1 MPKSSDAKS
10 LAWKV
15 VEDIRRK
22 TRRHFSAEDKPRIML
37 EVLSG
42 DDSIA
47 QLCRN
52 QGIAQPVLHP
62 VERVHGGWYASPCG

>member
-37 EVLSG
+37 EVLEPDPKLSWVI
-42 DDSIA
+42 S
-47 QLCRN
+47 
-52 QGIAQPVLHP
+52 
-62 VERVHGGWYASPCG
+62 AS